1 MEEFI
6 PEGMERLVLL
16 LLLAPLGEETF
27 TRGLIEGYLL
37 SYGHF
42 WSAILF
48 SVLLFALPYWMA
60 YEGSGK
66 RNAGIVTGAL
76 ILGSLAGYV
85 FALGG
90 IVPALVLH
98 SSANIAGLTVLK
110 LRERPGYK

>member
-48 SVLLFALPYWMA
+48 SVLLFALP
-60 YEGSGK
+60 
-66 RNAGIVTGAL
+66 
-76 ILGSLAGYV
+76 
-85 FALGG
+85 
-90 IVPALVLH
+90 H
-98 SSANIAGLTVLK
+98 
-110 LRERPGYK
+110 